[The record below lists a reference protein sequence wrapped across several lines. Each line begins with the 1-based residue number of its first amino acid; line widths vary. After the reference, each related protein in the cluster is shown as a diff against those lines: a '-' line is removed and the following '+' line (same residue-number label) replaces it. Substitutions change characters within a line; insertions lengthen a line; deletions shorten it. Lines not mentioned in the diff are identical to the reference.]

1 MCSEFPTSRN
11 PKATVTHGGCSP
23 TELKPSC
30 RDAANPLF
38 WGTQHLPK
46 LQHSE
51 EQLMQQALSPEHG
64 TALWASQVPHLQP
77 PAAQRSPGG
86 AGEPGRTH
94 PTPGS
99 GGSGTPPADPSPRG
113 ALTKMTRLKRI
124 IMTLIKVKHPIFAPG
139 ESREVTGGP
148 SPSTAAASRVQGKP
162 GSPHGRG
169 GTEPDL
175 PVRRAAPNTSP
186 RPAPARCAS
195 AAPPVPPFMGRVP
208 GPDPPPRP
216 APGATPGAAGSP
228 QPCCPLLLSAAGCR
242 RGTRSCPCS
251 PCHGDGGR
259 QRYQPRGCFSPSR
272 RLQLWGHHPA
282 ALLGVMGAV
291 LGVSQLWHPRHSQPP
306 VTASPGPAQA
316 EAPHLHWT
324 ALWVTAWSP
333 FSAPPGQ
340 GSLQTPN
347 FQYPGPKE
355 QLAKE
360 GAGERP
366 HQPLCKGKAKAARAV
381 PKCCTGKW
389 IFCWWGHNRVAAGGD
404 SDSHDRCQRW
414 SSRRRPAIA

>member
-1 MCSEFPTSRN
+1 MQGRSKPPVLGHSAPSQAPAQRGAADATGTVPGARHSALGFAGPTS
-11 PKATVTHGGCSP
+11 S
-23 TELKPSC
+23 
-30 RDAANPLF
+30 
-38 WGTQHLPK
+38 HLPHK
-46 LQHSE
+46 GARGGQE
-51 EQLMQQALSPEHG
+51 SP
-64 TALWASQVPHLQP
+64 A
-77 PAAQRSPGG
+77 R
-86 AGEPGRTH
+86 
-94 PTPGS
+94 PTPHPAPGAP
-99 GGSGTPPADPSPRG
+99 GPPPADPSPRG

-148 SPSTAAASRVQGKP
+148 SPSTAAAPRVQGKA
-162 GSPHGRG
+162 GGPHGRG

-282 ALLGVMGAV
+282 ALLACRALCWGFPSCGTP
-291 LGVSQLWHPRHSQPP
+291 GTHSPRSQPP
-306 VTASPGPAQA
+306 
-316 EAPHLHWT
+316 L
-324 ALWVTAWSP
+324 
-333 FSAPPGQ
+333 GQ
-340 GSLQTPN
+340 PRLRHPIFTG
-347 FQYPGPKE
+347 
-355 QLAKE
+355 
-360 GAGERP
+360 R
-366 HQPLCKGKAKAARAV
+366 LCG
-381 PKCCTGKW
+381 
-389 IFCWWGHNRVAAGGD
+389 
-404 SDSHDRCQRW
+404 
-414 SSRRRPAIA
+414 